1 MSIRVSRKII
11 EMNLDREW
19 QNLTL
24 FLGLTQMISQPTRAT
39 PKSKTLIDH
48 IYTSTEENISCVNV
62 KELTV
67 RDHYGIFGNRKIN
80 SFVHKHSHQ
89 TITYRSF
96 KHFDEIAFV
105 DDLRQIPWEILV
117 TFDDVNECVQVWN
130 ILFLEIVNKH
140 VPLKQYRVRKD
151 HQPDWL
157 RPEIIDTIKE
167 RNKWKINGNQSKYVL
182 LINKVSSM
190 IRSAKHNMYKT
201 KIEKGKYNPRTIW
214 KIFKEFGAS
223 RKSGAKEILGL
234 KENDRLISDENEI
247 ANVRRIQQ
255 IFCKRSVAAQ
265 RTCRTFWF

>member
-24 FLGLTQMISQPTRAT
+24 SLGLTQMISQPTRVT
-39 PKSKTLIDH
+39 PNSKTLIDH

-67 RDHYGIFGNRKIN
+67 RDHYAIFGNRKIN
-80 SFVHKHSHQ
+80 SFVRKHSHQ

-105 DDLRQIPWEILV
+105 DDLRQIPWEILD

-140 VPLKQYRVRKD
+140 VPLKQYRVRRD

-157 RPEIIDTIKE
+157 TPEIIDTIKE
-167 RNKWKINGNQSKYVL
+167 RNKCKINGNQSKYVL

-190 IRSAKHNMYKT
+190 IRSAKNDMYKT
-201 KIEKGKYNPRTIW
+201 KIEKGKDDPRTIW

-223 RKSGAKEILGL
+223 RKSGAKDSILGL

-247 ANVRRIQQ
+247 AYVRRIQQ

-265 RTCRTFWF
+265 RTCRTF